1 MAIAFW
7 VHIWQSGSVRLQ
19 PTPATIAG
27 MRLMRSCLRS
37 LRPAAS
43 QNRIESRPLW
53 VKSRHFPRQL
63 RWPIYPQ
70 KADIQ
75 LKILLSAWGPWD
87 NSFNL
92 GLPGGIPTIVNSQ
105 LKTTTQITTF
115 GIAYKF

>member
-27 MRLMRSCLRS
+27 MGLTRSCLRS

-43 QNRIESRPLW
+43 QNRIESRLLW
-53 VKSRHFPRQL
+53 VKSSHFQRQL

-75 LKILLSAWGPWD
+75 LKILHVRFGAMGQFVQFGPSRWD
-87 NSFNL
+87 
-92 GLPGGIPTIVNSQ
+92 PDHR
-105 LKTTTQITTF
+105 
-115 GIAYKF
+115 